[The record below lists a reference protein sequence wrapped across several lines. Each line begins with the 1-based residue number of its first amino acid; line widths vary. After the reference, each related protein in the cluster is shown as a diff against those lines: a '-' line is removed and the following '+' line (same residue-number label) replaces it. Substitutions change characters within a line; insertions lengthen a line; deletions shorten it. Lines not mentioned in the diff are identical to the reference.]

1 MKPGE
6 AIRYACDECQV
17 VFDLALAP
25 ISEWAELQDADQG
38 SQHIPVHWCPFCG
51 AGLHELRELHD
62 RPTTTA

>member
-6 AIRYACDECQV
+6 TIRYACDECQV

-25 ISEWAELQDADQG
+25 TAEWVELQEEDQD
-38 SQHIPVHWCPFCG
+38 SQDVPVHCCPFCG
-51 AGLHELRELHD
+51 AWAHELRELHD